1 MCDFYVDDSQHLSFS
16 QRTRKNIILY
26 GTYKNRQIE
35 DSPSSSSAHLQSE
48 KQSSIGLDFYQKT
61 INN

>member
-16 QRTRKNIILY
+16 QRTRKNIIL
-26 GTYKNRQIE
+26 YKNRQIE